1 MEFNGTFEQRIN
13 DNFAEVIFINFCNN
27 NGWKYKKMG
36 FDNEEHIKNIW
47 NFNKILQKLPDFVIE
62 KNKTNYVV
70 EVKGYKRFKKDDFDM
85 IDKLINAYDS
95 VKAPLIYAFCWNDKV
110 IFKKP
115 QQVKELYQ
123 EGIED
128 KYHDGKVFRLL
139 DI

>member
-1 MEFNGTFEQRIN
+1 MEFNGTFDQRIN
-13 DNFAEVIFINFCNN
+13 DNFAEVIFINFCKN

-47 NFNKILQKLPDFVIE
+47 NFNKTLQKLPDFVIE
-62 KNKTNYVV
+62 KNDKNYVV

-95 VKAPLIYAFCWNDKV
+95 AKAPLIYAFCWNKKV

-139 DI
+139 NI